1 MEHAHGRDGFQIT
14 RWRSCVENT
23 VANRVELRTKLRRE
37 KNIEHYELRG
47 SIELRTLGLIC
58 VWTYFV
64 YVVPVICFL
73 Y

>member
-1 MEHAHGRDGFQIT
+1 MFRIT
-14 RWRSCVENT
+14 RLKRCVENT
-23 VANRVELRTKLRRE
+23 VANGVELRTQLRRE

-47 SIELRTLGLIC
+47 SIELRTLDLFC

-73 Y
+73 C

>member
-1 MEHAHGRDGFQIT
+1 MEHAHGRDVFQIR
-14 RWRSCVENT
+14 RWKSCVENT

>member
-1 MEHAHGRDGFQIT
+1 MEETFFGIT

-58 VWTYFV
+58 V
-64 YVVPVICFL
+64 
-73 Y
+73 

>member
-1 MEHAHGRDGFQIT
+1 MEKTCFQIT
-14 RWRSCVENT
+14 RLKSCVENT
-23 VANRVELRTKLRRE
+23 VANGVGLRTQLRRE

-47 SIELRTLGLIC
+47 SIELRPFGLIC
-58 VWTYFV
+58 VWTHFV

>member
-1 MEHAHGRDGFQIT
+1 M
-14 RWRSCVENT
+14 
-23 VANRVELRTKLRRE
+23 ANGVELRAQLRRE

>member
-1 MEHAHGRDGFQIT
+1 MEHGHGRDGFRIR

-23 VANRVELRTKLRRE
+23 VANGVELRTKLRRE

-64 YVVPVICFL
+64 YVVPVIGFL

>member
-1 MEHAHGRDGFQIT
+1 MTNG
-14 RWRSCVENT
+14 
-23 VANRVELRTKLRRE
+23 VELRTQLRRE

-47 SIELRTLGLIC
+47 SIELRTFGLIC
-58 VWTYFV
+58 VCTSFV

>member
-1 MEHAHGRDGFQIT
+1 MEETFFKIT

>member
-1 MEHAHGRDGFQIT
+1 MHMEETFFQMR
-14 RWRSCVENT
+14 RWKSCVENT

-58 VWTYFV
+58 V
-64 YVVPVICFL
+64 
-73 Y
+73 